1 MIGQSTTEYYFVRGS
16 IVFFN
21 HITPIGA
28 LLCIIALIWRPQS
41 YAIPVPFKV
50 WAVAEAAFLFLIFI
64 PHRVRLQRA
73 ATHPD
78 VLPKD
83 KRKELF
89 QLCISS
95 IDEPE
100 SYFRGWFRGADLR
113 DIQRENVKQL
123 YCWAFLNKS
132 SWDPAD
138 EPELEDY
145 TDKVEALLGSKLEP
159 GWGNAVPL
167 RVTIDEVKT
176 QYRPLLWYMCVSVV
190 DTITCCLM
198 QWHSYSF
205 YRLPLKR
212 IFTVFPLR
220 PWALLSRH
228 RSSAKNLT
236 YWHRPHLSK
245 TRLPVLFI
253 HGIGIGLYPYV
264 NFLAEVNR
272 TGELATDDDIGII
285 ALEIMPVSFRLT
297 GSALPP
303 DQMCSQILQILR
315 EHGWQKVVLV
325 SHSYGSIISTHLLHD
340 SEAAGYFGPVLLIDP
355 VTILLHL
362 PDVAYNFTCRPP
374 KSGPEYQLWYF
385 ASMDQSVARTLGRH
399 FFWSLNVLWKHDLMD
414 RAVTVSLAGKDLIVN
429 TEAVG
434 RYLTNDGLSS
444 AENGDYKVR
453 QWRGQGLDILWFK
466 ELDHAQ
472 VFDSTRNRRI
482 LANVV
487 RVYSTRD

>member
-1 MIGQSTTEYYFVRGS
+1 MIGQSTTE
-16 IVFFN
+16 
-21 HITPIGA
+21 
-28 LLCIIALIWRPQS
+28 
-41 YAIPVPFKV
+41 
-50 WAVAEAAFLFLIFI
+50 
-64 PHRVRLQRA
+64 VRLQRA

-176 QYRPLLWYMCVSVV
+176 QYRPLLWY
-190 DTITCCLM
+190 I
-198 QWHSYSF
+198 
-205 YRLPLKR
+205 
-212 IFTVFPLR
+212 
-220 PWALLSRH
+220 
-228 RSSAKNLT
+228 
-236 YWHRPHLSK
+236 PHLSK